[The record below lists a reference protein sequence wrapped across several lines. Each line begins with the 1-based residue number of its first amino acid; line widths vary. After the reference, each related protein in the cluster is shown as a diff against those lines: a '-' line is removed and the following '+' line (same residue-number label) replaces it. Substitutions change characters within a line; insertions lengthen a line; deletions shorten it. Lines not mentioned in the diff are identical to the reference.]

1 MRRALMLV
9 ALNSTT
15 LPTRSCGWFWRGRSR
30 RFILLRPRS
39 TAAKEV
45 ASVADQETIDQL
57 RKDRGRVYGP
67 PKENHIGIAQIWASL
82 LQPHWKRIR
91 RTIPVPPHVVA
102 QLMMGLKLNRMRL
115 THHKDNY
122 DDLAVYARFAEEW
135 QAEWERDREADLTA
149 EQVQDLRTERIYIAG
164 PYSNPDREEVKKNV
178 DDAIDHSMV
187 VMAKGH
193 HVYCPHAAT
202 HGIDVLVG
210 EQRLDGTWMF
220 GGDFSYER
228 WLRQCLDMI
237 ERWATAVFI
246 YDESPGALREV
257 EFAKSLNLTI
267 YRSLDEIPDLRTH
280 ANNQGTAAG
289 T

>member
-1 MRRALMLV
+1 MADEQTI
-9 ALNSTT
+9 LN
-15 LPTRSCGWFWRGRSR
+15 
-30 RFILLRPRS
+30 
-39 TAAKEV
+39 
-45 ASVADQETIDQL
+45 L

-149 EQVQDLRTERIYIAG
+149 EQVQDMRRERIYIAG
-164 PYSNPDREEVKKNV
+164 PYSAEDPEVVERNV
-178 DDAIDHSMV
+178 AEAVKQSMC
-187 VMAKGH
+187 VMTYGH

-202 HGIDVLVG
+202 HGIDLMWRGV
-210 EQRLDGTWMF
+210 RTM
-220 GGDFSYER
+220 GDFSYER

-237 ERWATAVFI
+237 DRWATAVFI
-246 YDESPGALREV
+246 YAESPGALREV

-280 ANNQGTAAG
+280 ADNQGTVAG
-289 T
+289 A

>member
-1 MRRALMLV
+1 MADEQTI
-9 ALNSTT
+9 LN
-15 LPTRSCGWFWRGRSR
+15 
-30 RFILLRPRS
+30 
-39 TAAKEV
+39 
-45 ASVADQETIDQL
+45 L

-149 EQVQDLRTERIYIAG
+149 EQVQDMRRERIYIAG
-164 PYSNPDREEVKKNV
+164 PYSDPDPAKVKKNV
-178 DDAIDHSMV
+178 SVAVDYAV
-187 VMAKGH
+187 FVMATGH

-202 HGIDVLVG
+202 HGVDLRSG
-210 EQRLDGTWMF
+210 ECGHH
-220 GGDFSYER
+220 FSYER
-228 WLRQCLDMI
+228 WLSQCLDMI
-237 ERWATAVFI
+237 DRWATAVFI
-246 YDESPGALREV
+246 YAESPGALREV

-280 ANNQGTAAG
+280 ANNQGTVAG
-289 T
+289 A